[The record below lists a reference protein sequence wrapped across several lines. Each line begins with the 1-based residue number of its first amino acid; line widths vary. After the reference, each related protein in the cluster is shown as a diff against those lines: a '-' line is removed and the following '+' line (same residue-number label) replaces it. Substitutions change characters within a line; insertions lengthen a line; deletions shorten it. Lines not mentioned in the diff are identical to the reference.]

1 MRYRCGVRLQKDT
14 TLGRWKAENPVPW
27 GPQNEVQ
34 RPTATVLSTSKA
46 IAAGMAKPLDSS
58 DGAALE
64 YHASRPA
71 PRRTFT
77 HVSRVGDPGE
87 WDGMSRRGVVWQKN

>member
-64 YHASRPA
+64 YLYRVPRPGA
-71 PRRTFT
+71 HSRTFFE
-77 HVSRVGDPGE
+77 RVIRASGTGCRDAG
-87 WDGMSRRGVVWQKN
+87 